1 MIPLV
6 FATHNAHKTAEVRA
20 VLGADFAVTDLTAW
34 PGAPVPEETGHTF
47 ADNARLKAL
56 AACSLA
62 GPDAWVL
69 ADDSGLEVDAL
80 DGAPGVDS
88 ALYSGRHG
96 DDAGHRA
103 KLLGELERVGA
114 HRPEARRARF
124 KCVLV
129 LARAGRVEGEFTG
142 AVEGTIA
149 PFESGSGGFG
159 YDPLFVPEGQQATFG
174 QLPPE
179 VKNTL
184 SHRARALA
192 ALRASELARSL
203 GGTDRLTGFGGG

>member
-6 FATHNAHKTAEVRA
+6 FATHNPHKTTEVRA
-20 VLGADFAVTDLTAW
+20 VLGPDFTVTDLTAW

-47 ADNARLKAL
+47 VENARLKAL
-56 AACSLA
+56 AACTLA

-80 DGAPGVDS
+80 GGAPGVDS
-88 ALYSGRHG
+88 AVYSGRHG
-96 DDAGHRA
+96 DDAAHRI
-103 KLLGELERVGA
+103 KLLAELDRVGA
-114 HRPEARRARF
+114 RRPEARRARF

-129 LARAGRVEGEFTG
+129 LARGGRVEGEFTG

-149 PFESGSGGFG
+149 ESSRGAGGFG
-159 YDPLFVPEGQQATFG
+159 YDPLFLPEGMDATFG
-174 QLPPE
+174 ELPPE

-192 ALRASELARSL
+192 ALTASGVASSL
-203 GGTDRLTGFGGG
+203 GRYDRFSGLGGG